1 MKKSLLLAALIL
13 AFSVVSFAQG
23 DNLIIDDF
31 ETPIIGGL
39 DGTIDFGSGNGS
51 SVEVSSEPEI
61 KYSNDSSLKV
71 VYDAVAGGYM
81 WIARGFDLDAQNAG
95 WLVDP
100 QDIIWDDYSGLAFY
114 MYGSDS
120 RNRIA
125 VDVKDS
131 GNEVWRFII
140 NDDFSGWK
148 EVVCLFDQFVV
159 RDDWQPESSDKNSV
173 IDFPLKSYQ
182 FEPLPE
188 SSGTLYFDRVELIKK

>member
-1 MKKSLLLAALIL
+1 MKKAGLLIALIL
-13 AFSVVSFAQG
+13 VFCVVSFAQG
-23 DNLIIDDF
+23 DNFIIDDF

-39 DGTIDFGSGNGS
+39 DGTIDYGSGNGS

-61 KYSNDSSLKV
+61 KYSKDSSLKV

-100 QDIIWDDYSGLAFY
+100 SDIIWDDYSGLAFY

-120 RNRIA
+120 KNRIA

-140 NDDFSGWK
+140 NDDFNGWR
-148 EVVCLFDQFVV
+148 EVVCPFEQFAV
-159 RDDWQPESSDKNSV
+159 RDDWQPESSDKNS
-173 IDFPLKSYQ
+173 IINFPLKSYQ

>member
-100 QDIIWDDYSGLAFY
+100 QDIIWDDYSGAAFY

-120 RNRIA
+120 KNRIA

-140 NDDFSGWK
+140 NDDFNGWK

>member
-1 MKKSLLLAALIL
+1 MKKAGLLIALIL
-13 AFSVVSFAQG
+13 VFCVVSFAQG
-23 DNLIIDDF
+23 DNFIIDDF

-39 DGTIDFGSGNGS
+39 DGTIDYGSGNGS

-61 KYSNDSSLKV
+61 KYSKDSSLKV

-120 RNRIA
+120 KNRIA

-140 NDDFSGWK
+140 NDDFSGWR
-148 EVVCLFDQFVV
+148 EVACPFAQFVV
-159 RDDWQPESSDKNSV
+159 RDDWQPESSDKNSI

>member
-1 MKKSLLLAALIL
+1 MKKAGLLVALIL
-13 AFSVVSFAQG
+13 VFSVVSFAQG

-31 ETPIIGGL
+31 ETPIIKGL
-39 DGTIDFGSGNGS
+39 DGTIDYGSGNGS
-51 SVEVSSEPEI
+51 SVEVSSEPKI
-61 KYSNDSSLKV
+61 KYSKDSSLKV
-71 VYDAVAGGYM
+71 VYNAVAGGYM

-100 QDIIWDDYSGLAFY
+100 QDIIWDDYSALAFY

-120 RNRIA
+120 KNRIA

-140 NDDFSGWK
+140 NDDFNGWR
-148 EVVCLFDQFVV
+148 EVVCPFEQFAV
-159 RDDWQPESSDKNSV
+159 RDDWQPESSDKNS
-173 IDFPLKSYQ
+173 IINFPLKSYQ